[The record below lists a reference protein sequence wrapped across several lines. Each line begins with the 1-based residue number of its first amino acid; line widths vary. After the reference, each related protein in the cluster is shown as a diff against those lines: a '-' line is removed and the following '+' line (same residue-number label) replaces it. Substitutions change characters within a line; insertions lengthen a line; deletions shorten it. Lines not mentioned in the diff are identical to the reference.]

1 RNVHAFIIGEHGDSE
16 LAVWSSANVSGMD
29 LPDYCRIA
37 GKEFSQSVLDDIYQ
51 NVRDAAYHIIEGKG
65 ATYYGIGMAV
75 LRIARAIVRGE
86 RSVLPVSSVIQGR
99 YGVDEICLGLPSVL
113 GKNGIETVLDL
124 PLSYEERKRLE
135 SSAAKLRTLLD
146 QMKI

>member
-1 RNVHAFIIGEHGDSE
+1 
-16 LAVWSSANVSGMD
+16 
-29 LPDYCRIA
+29 
-37 GKEFSQSVLDDIYQ
+37 
-51 NVRDAAYHIIEGKG
+51 
-65 ATYYGIGMAV
+65 MAV

-146 QMKI
+146 EMKI

>member
-1 RNVHAFIIGEHGDSE
+1 
-16 LAVWSSANVSGMD
+16 MD
-29 LPDYCRIA
+29 LPDYCRVT
-37 GKEFSQSVLDDIYQ
+37 GKEFSQSILDDIYQ

-99 YGVDEICLGLPSVL
+99 YGVEEICLGLPSVV
-113 GKNGIETVLDL
+113 GQNGIEAVLDP

-135 SSAAKLRTLLD
+135 SSAAKLRALLD
-146 QMKI
+146 EMKR